1 MLGLVMAAALA
12 APAAPQV
19 MVVGV
24 AHLVSRKDLHNS
36 TFTDSPLSPKRQLQ
50 IADVVKR
57 LARFHPTKVLVE
69 VQANDA
75 TIGGHYQSYLTGNFM
90 LPANEVYQFGFRLA
104 KMAENPTIY
113 PIDTWGPSLVDDKTP
128 SGKRIDD
135 YLEANLSKVQDPT
148 TNDFLQRE
156 DEIERTGTYLDLLR
170 YLNTEAAIEAN
181 ASWYSVAAGIGKMN
195 DNAGAEYVAQ
205 WYTRNVYIFA
215 NILNAVGPS
224 DRAVVIMGQGH
235 AYLLRDLVRLDPQLV
250 FVDPLDYLGR

>member
-50 IADVVKR
+50 IADVVER

-69 VQANDA
+69 AQANDA
-75 TIGGHYQSYLTGNFM
+75 TIAAHYQSYLTGNFI

-135 YLEANLSKVQDPT
+135 YLEANLPKVQDPT

-181 ASWYSVAAGIGKMN
+181 ASWYSVAAGIGKTN

-205 WYTRNVYIFA
+205 WYTRNVYVFA

-224 DRAVVIMGQGH
+224 DRAVVFMGQGH

-250 FVDPLDYLGR
+250 LVDPLDYLGG